1 MPNIYLYS
9 MQTNEVQDQAGLNW
23 CFSQGHVST
32 QDAYIALTNS
42 FFRENPLF
50 FPEHGS
56 VINAVWDDG
65 TEMRLLL
72 EGTQVINGETKP
84 KQISTVGDKSILGS
98 YLRGRLAV
106 EPTHRITR
114 EDLQNYGR
122 EDILVTFDAENQS
135 YLFDFSV

>member
-9 MQTNEVQDQAGLNW
+9 MQTNEVQEQAGLNW
-23 CFSQGHVST
+23 CFSHGNVSN
-32 QDAYIALTNS
+32 QDAYIALTHS
-42 FFRENPLF
+42 FFRENPSF

-56 VINAVWDDG
+56 VINVAWDDG

-72 EGTQVINGETKP
+72 EGTQSINGETKP
-84 KQISTVGDKSILGS
+84 KQISTVGDKSILGR
-98 YLRGRLAV
+98 YLRGRLNIDS
-106 EPTHRITR
+106 THRIVR

-122 EDILVTFDAENQS
+122 EEILVTFDEENQR